1 MLRKHVHSVSKYEP
15 DHVSIP
21 HSPAQAK
28 RGGHVQLGPIN
39 PPQMDYKH
47 DKGDALYSLEL
58 TVGFEKVGQQHVWL

>member
-1 MLRKHVHSVSKYEP
+1 LPVVP
-15 DHVSIP
+15 W
-21 HSPAQAK
+21 QAK

-58 TVGFEKVGQQHVWL
+58 TVGFEKVG